1 MKTIKK
7 INMPKI
13 ATPRQTVI
21 TKSLLKKRSVA
32 RIYGGS
38 LQQATQIITLER
50 DMRGHKMGEFV
61 PTKKLGRIIHE
72 SERNKKRKKKKNK

>member
-1 MKTIKK
+1 MKKK
-7 INMPKI
+7 TNIPKI
-13 ATPRQTVI
+13 TTSRNTII

-38 LQQATQIITLER
+38 LQQTQIITLER
-50 DMRGHKMGEFV
+50 DMRSHKMGEFV
-61 PTKKLGRIIHE
+61 PTKKLGSIIHE